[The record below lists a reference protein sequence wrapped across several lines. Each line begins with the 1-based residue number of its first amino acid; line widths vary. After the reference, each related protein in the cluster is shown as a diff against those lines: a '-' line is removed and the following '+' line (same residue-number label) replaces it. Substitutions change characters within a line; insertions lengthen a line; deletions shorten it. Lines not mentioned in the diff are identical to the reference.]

1 MSSTLSRS
9 AFRGVSAAAGGSRGL
24 GHVEALP
31 GHTETDGEAQEDDS
45 DDDDEAVVLAAP
57 VAAVAAPVGI
67 TAARSREQRLR
78 AIVDD
83 HADFVA
89 RVLRNAG
96 TPAADIDDDV
106 QRAFIVVSR
115 RLDEIHPGAEKSF
128 LLRTALNL
136 AAHARRTVARR
147 REVAAD
153 EAPESDDGQTSPER
167 IAEQRRHRLLL
178 DDVLSRMEENLRT
191 VFVLYEF
198 EEMSMAQ
205 IATALEIPPG
215 TVASRLRRA
224 REDFR
229 ARVRMIE
236 GVTGSEDKT

>member
-1 MSSTLSRS
+1 MAVSSTLPRPP
-9 AFRGVSAAAGGSRGL
+9 FPGVAAPAGGSREL
-24 GHVEALP
+24 DHVEALP
-31 GHTETDGEAQEDDS
+31 VGGGPGNSTPAGTAKTQEKTQET
-45 DDDDEAVVLAAP
+45 
-57 VAAVAAPVGI
+57 
-67 TAARSREQRLR
+67 TAARDREQRLR
-78 AIVDD
+78 SIVYD

-153 EAPESDDGQTSPER
+153 EAPESDNGLASPER
-167 IAEQRRHRLLL
+167 IAEQRRYRLLL

-205 IATALEIPPG
+205 IATALEIPAG

-229 ARVRMIE
+229 ARVKTIE
-236 GVTGSEDKT
+236 GVIGSEDKT

>member
-1 MSSTLSRS
+1 MAMSSTLSRS

-24 GHVEALP
+24 GRVEPLP
-31 GHTETDGEAQEDDS
+31 GHVETEPETEEDA
-45 DDDDEAVVLAAP
+45 AVVAP
-57 VAAVAAPVGI
+57 VAIVTTSAI
-67 TAARSREQRLR
+67 TAARNRERRLR

-153 EAPESDDGQTSPER
+153 EAPESDDGLTSPER